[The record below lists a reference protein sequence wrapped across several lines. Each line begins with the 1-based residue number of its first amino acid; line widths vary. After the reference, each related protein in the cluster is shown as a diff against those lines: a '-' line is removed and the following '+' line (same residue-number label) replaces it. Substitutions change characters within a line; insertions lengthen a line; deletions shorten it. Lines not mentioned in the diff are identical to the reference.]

1 MSRRVALILAAV
13 SVGALAGCDGVVGAR
28 MTFDDVEKTKITEIV
43 LTGRHGDVVVTS
55 ETGATETKIRR
66 IVHGGTSPDTSYQV
80 AAGVLTLDTDCDR
93 QCTMSYEVTAPPGV
107 AVRGELTS
115 GDVQL
120 AEVGAVDLKLTSGD
134 VIVERP
140 TGPVKLRATSGDL
153 QVIGGSS
160 VDMETRSGNLDVAE
174 GTGPVTV
181 RLTSGDVSLDLIEP
195 ASVTAST
202 TSGEINLMVPHG
214 DYKVAARSANGET
227 HVQDVKNNPKATNVL
242 DLRTSNGD
250 ISVTAG

>member
-1 MSRRVALILAAV
+1 MSRRVALVLAAV

-55 ETGATETKIRR
+55 EAGATETKIRR
-66 IVHGGTSPDTSYQV
+66 VVSGGTSPDTSYQV
-80 AAGVLTLDTDCDR
+80 AAGVLTLNTDCDR
-93 QCTMSYEVTAPPGV
+93 QCSMAYEITAPPGV
-107 AVRGELTS
+107 AVHGKLTS

-120 AEVGAVDLKLTSGD
+120 AEVGAVDLQLTSGD
-134 VIVERP
+134 VLVERP

-153 QVIGGSS
+153 QVIGGTG
-160 VDMETRSGNLDVAE
+160 VDMEARSGNLDVSE
-174 GTGPVTV
+174 GTGPVTAK
-181 RLTSGDVSLDLIEP
+181 LTSGDITLDLVEQG
-195 ASVTAST
+195 SVTAST
-202 TSGEINLMVPHG
+202 TSGEINLMVPRG
-214 DYKVAARSANGET
+214 DYQVAARSANGET
-227 HVQDVKNNPKATNVL
+227 NVQDVENDPKATSVL